1 MKLDKHIGYLLYK
14 HNCVIV
20 TDFGGFVTNYKSAS
34 IHPVQHTFTAPSKQ
48 IAFNRNLTNNDG
60 LLANY
65 ISQKLLVSYPEAC
78 RIIANFVA
86 DCNTELESGK
96 KIVFENIGEL
106 FFDHERN
113 LQFVPHTDINYLLDS
128 FGLGSFQSPAI
139 KREERMIELAE
150 MENVIPSLSR
160 RKNKSRIWRL
170 VEVVPVAAV
179 LTYFIIN
186 SSLTAQLNTNFA
198 SLNPFVNTKT
208 EVATPAEQPLAVP
221 AIDITEAPATNN
233 TTENNVASTVA
244 EKTDEDKTA
253 PVVEQKPE
261 VIAEAKT
268 ETPAPAKEE
277 NVPVPVSVKPA
288 FTNSEVH
295 KFFVVGGCFSIPE
308 NAEKLVAQLKAEGYP
323 ALILGKNSKG
333 MDMVGI
339 ASASNRDKA
348 EEMLGFIQ
356 ESGYPDAWLFR
367 KK

>member
-14 HNCVIV
+14 HNCIIV
-20 TDFGGFVTNYKSAS
+20 TDFGGFVTNYKSAA

-48 IAFNRNLTNNDG
+48 IAFNRNLTTNDG

-65 ISQKLLVSYPEAC
+65 VSQKLSVTYPEAC
-78 RIIANFVA
+78 RIIAGFVA
-86 DCNTELESGK
+86 DCNAELESGK

-106 FFDHERN
+106 FFDRERN
-113 LQFVPHTDINYLLDS
+113 LQFVPHTEVNYLLDS

-139 KREERMIELAE
+139 KREERMIELTE
-150 MENVIPSLSR
+150 MENVIPLLTR
-160 RKNKSRIWRL
+160 RKNKSKIWRL

-198 SLNPFVNTKT
+198 SLNPFANTKT
-208 EVATPAEQPLAVP
+208 EVVVPVEQPVTEPTVNLTETPAT
-221 AIDITEAPATNN
+221 DN
-233 TTENNVASTVA
+233 TSENNVAPTVE
-244 EKTDEDKTA
+244 EKTVEEKTA
-253 PVVEQKPE
+253 IIVEQKPE
-261 VIAEAKT
+261 VIAEPKA
-268 ETPAPAKEE
+268 ETPTPIKEE
-277 NVPVPVSVKPA
+277 IVPVPVSVKPVL
-288 FTNSEVH
+288 TSSGSH

-323 ALILGKNSKG
+323 ALILGKNAKG

-339 ASASNRDKA
+339 ASAANRGKA